1 MDRFYIIPNS
11 AKDPE
16 LTFSNRIIAY
26 LEKHGARCHVQKITE
41 KMEGPYHYTDPDGI
55 PQDTQCIIVLGGD
68 GTLLQAARDVVHL
81 DIPLLGINLGNL
93 GFLAEVN
100 QTSLY
105 SALDQLMADDYEVEE
120 RMMLEGRVLKDSGV
134 SCGIK
139 EEIPDALEITVREN
153 ENEKYYIYQNFGT
166 EAVSIPVPEGEIS
179 WIYGN
184 GSDKLKVYGLA
195 VAKVIV

>member
-1 MDRFYIIPNS
+1 M
-11 AKDPE
+11 
-16 LTFSNRIIAY
+16 
-26 LEKHGARCHVQKITE
+26 LEESGCN
-41 KMEGPYHYTDPDGI
+41 
-55 PQDTQCIIVLGGD
+55 
-68 GTLLQAARDVVHL
+68 VVS
-81 DIPLLGINLGNL
+81 LGIFSWSTL
-93 GFLAEVN
+93 EP
-100 QTSLY
+100 
-105 SALDQLMADDYEVEE
+105 EE
-120 RMMLEGRVLKDSGV
+120 GVFHFEKVLKDSGV

-184 GSDKLKVYGLA
+184 GSDKLKVYDLA

>member
-1 MDRFYIIPNS
+1 MTYGSDFYEGYS
-11 AKDPE
+11 C
-16 LTFSNRIIAY
+16 LTVNEYGKGKAWYVAADADKEFY
-26 LEKHGARCHVQKITE
+26 GDFLEK
-41 KMEGPYHYTDPDGI
+41 
-55 PQDTQCIIVLGGD
+55 
-68 GTLLQAARDVVHL
+68 
-81 DIPLLGINLGNL
+81 
-93 GFLAEVN
+93 
-100 QTSLY
+100 
-105 SALDQLMADDYEVEE
+105 
-120 RMMLEGRVLKDSGV
+120 VLKDSGV

-139 EEIPDALEITVREN
+139 EEIPDAREITVREC